1 MKTEA
6 GPSNSSTISD
16 LGDLFQKHDGLEAR
30 LDWDVKRVSRNDD
43 SEQNNP
49 FEKFACEEE
58 GRYGEAVNVAYEM
71 EEDILYFLKM
81 VFT

>member
-1 MKTEA
+1 M
-6 GPSNSSTISD
+6 N
-16 LGDLFQKHDGLEAR
+16 
-30 LDWDVKRVSRNDD
+30 RVSRNDD

-58 GRYGEAVNVAYEM
+58 ERYGEAVNVAREI
-71 EEDILYFLKM
+71 EEDFLYFLKM